1 MSDTTPAIITE
12 IGNALGHV
20 LDWVG
25 SVIGSLVNSSGDLNP
40 LLPVFAITIGIS
52 LVLFGIKIVR
62 SLTFGA

>member
-1 MSDTTPAIITE
+1 MTDTPAIITA
-12 IGNALGHV
+12 IGDALGDV
-20 LDWVG
+20 LRWVG
-25 SVIGSLVNSSGDLNP
+25 TVIGSLVNSGGALNA

>member
-12 IGNALGHV
+12 IGSALGHV

-25 SVIGSLVNSSGDLNP
+25 DVIGALVNSGGHLNA

-52 LVLFGIKIVR
+52 LLLFGIKIVR
-62 SLTFGA
+62 SLTYGA

>member
-1 MSDTTPAIITE
+1 MSDTPAIITA
-12 IGNALGHV
+12 ITDALGNV
-20 LDWVG
+20 LKWVG
-25 SVIGSLVNSSGDLNP
+25 SVIGALVNSGGTLHA

>member
-1 MSDTTPAIITE
+1 MISAI
-12 IGNALGHV
+12 GSALNNV
-20 LDWVG
+20 LGWVG
-25 SVIGSLVNSSGDLNP
+25 TVIGSIVNAPTAQGGGELNA